1 MKRFIVV
8 VVLLTMC
15 LLGYSQDWFRFKDY
29 KADNE
34 RVIADKAYPEVV
46 FMGNSITENWA
57 YYHPEFFAEHNYLG
71 RGISGQT
78 SAHMLVRFQSD
89 VIDLHPRVVVIMAG
103 TNDVAHN
110 DFWADPEQ
118 VVHNVVSMC
127 TLAKANGIVPVVSS
141 IPPCNS
147 FAWRKEIQNAGQTI
161 ADINAALKAYA
172 KANDIVYV
180 DYHSALVD
188 DNLGF
193 SKSLSN
199 DGCHPNPDTYYQME
213 EMVVAAISKVLKT
226 QQPPKA
232 NYDVVPQP
240 KEVNLTE
247 ESPFML
253 VSNTVVCYEKGLQ
266 REAEFLREY
275 ANEILGYML
284 ETAPLG
290 DQTDGIV
297 LKVVP
302 EEFDLEEAYEI
313 SITPKQVVIKGA
325 DAAGVF
331 HGIQTFRKSFPIS
344 TFHSP
349 LSVSFPCG
357 TIRDWP
363 NFGYRGMHLD
373 PCRHF
378 IPLDSVKVYIDML
391 ALHNMNQFHFHL
403 SDDQGWRIEIKKYP
417 ELTEI
422 GAYRNGTVIG
432 HNGNL
437 YDTIRHGGYY
447 TQEELRGLIQYAAER
462 HINIIPEIDLPGHM
476 QAALACY
483 PQLGC
488 TGGPYEVWKRWGVS
502 DDVLCAGNE
511 ETMLFVEDVLNE
523 VMDLFPS
530 PYIHIGGDEC
540 PKVRWEQCPK
550 CQKKIQEL
558 GIKGDERFSAE
569 DYLQSYVMNRMAKVV
584 EARGRRVIGWDEI
597 LDGNVSETA
606 IIMSWRGT
614 QGGIEAARKGH
625 DVIMAPSSHLY
636 FDYYQSE
643 DIASEPMCIGGYLPV
658 SRVYEFQ
665 PLPAELTPEQQKHII
680 GVQANIWTE
689 YIASFK
695 HVQYMAM
702 PRMDALAE
710 LQWNNPEDRDFDA
723 FVNRCRHMAELY
735 DLFHYNYATHIFNPQ
750 VWTDTVAANLATGK
764 PISLRQQP
772 AENYTYEGAS
782 LLNNGELGRAAY
794 NSGRWLGFCGY
805 PLDAVIDLETPSK
818 MSQVRFHA
826 LTNKGAWIYNPRKVS
841 VLVSDDGKRFREIAQ
856 KEFPISRWYDKEG
869 IFAYELEFEPIK
881 ARYVEII
888 IEGYDLPEDHS
899 GYGHPA
905 WIFVDE
911 IEVN

>member
-1 MKRFIVV
+1 MKRFIIVV
-8 VVLLTMC
+8 FLLTMC
-15 LLGYSQDWFRFKDY
+15 LFGYSQDWFRFKDY

-199 DGCHPNPDTYYQME
+199 DGCHPNPDTYFQME
-213 EMVVAAISKVLKT
+213 EMVVSAISKVLKT

-232 NYDVVPQP
+232 NYDVIPQP

-253 VSNTVVCYEKGLQ
+253 VPTTLVCYEKGLQ
-266 REAEFLREY
+266 REAEFLSEY

-290 DQTDGIV
+290 NQTDGIV

-313 SITPKQVVIKGA
+313 DITPKQVVIKGA

-331 HGIQTFRKSFPIS
+331 HGIQTLRKSFPIS

-403 SDDQGWRIEIKKYP
+403 SEDQGWRIEIKKYP

-502 DDVLCAGNE
+502 EDVLCAGNE
-511 ETMLFVEDVLNE
+511 EAMLFVEDVLNE
-523 VMDLFPS
+523 VMDIFPS

-550 CQKKIQEL
+550 CQAKIKEL
-558 GIKGDERFSAE
+558 GIKADERFSAE

-597 LDGNVSETA
+597 LEGNVSETA

-841 VLVSDDGKRFREIAQ
+841 VLVSDDGKRFRKIAQ
-856 KEFPISRWYDKEG
+856 KEFPISRWDDKEG
-869 IFAYELEFEPIK
+869 VFAYELEFEPVK